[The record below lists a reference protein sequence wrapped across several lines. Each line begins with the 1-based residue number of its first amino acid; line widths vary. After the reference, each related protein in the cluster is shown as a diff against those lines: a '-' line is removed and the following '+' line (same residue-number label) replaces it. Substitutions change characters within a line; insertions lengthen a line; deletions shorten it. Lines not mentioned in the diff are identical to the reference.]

1 MTTTPYDICI
11 LGAGIS
17 GLYCA
22 RELHTKYPTQSI
34 CILEKYNGIG
44 GRIATFRKDGMQFE
58 EGAGRIHAS
67 HHRILALLK
76 EYKIALHPISDVIE
90 YRTAK
95 GSEPVEFG
103 KYLTNL
109 SPLHE
114 LPPDLLSKTTLKG
127 LLGLILDPT
136 LVSDIVSHYEYRSE
150 LDTLRADKAI
160 EALQGELGDHAG
172 FYVVKEGFSKVIHAL
187 KVTVERF
194 KTVTILRSHEVT
206 DLHPKDGQYEIQLKK
221 RPSLYAKKVIVTLPR
236 DALAALPCFKDLP
249 ILKHVEMRPLVR
261 IYATFP
267 LPKKGQKIWFD
278 GLHSFICEPPVRYV
292 IPLSP
297 EKGTCMISYT
307 DGSDAEYWIKHPTN
321 PEVRCMKQIRALF
334 PHLVIPDPI
343 YCKVFSW
350 SSGCSYW
357 TPGTYTV
364 KYRSQDPSYGG
375 VSIASSYI
383 DSTPSQRSTTKS
395 HVLRKRGIFDFVPC
409 GSTNTSVNLRPMPNV
424 YLCGESWA
432 EKQCWVESALETST
446 QVLQLL

>member
-1 MTTTPYDICI
+1 MTAYDICI

-22 RELHTKYPTQSI
+22 RELHKKYPTQSI
-34 CILEKYNGIG
+34 CILEKYNSIG
-44 GRIATFRKDGMQFE
+44 GRIATYRKNGMQFE

-95 GSEPVEFG
+95 GSQPVEFG
-103 KYLTNL
+103 KYLANI
-109 SPLHE
+109 SPVHE
-114 LPPDLLSKTTLKG
+114 LPPDLLSRTTLKG
-127 LLGLILDPT
+127 ILSLILDPK
-136 LVSDIVSHYEYRSE
+136 LVTDIVSHYEYRSE

-160 EALQGELGDHAG
+160 EALQGGLGDHGG
-172 FYVVKEGFSKVIHAL
+172 FYVVKQGFSKIIHAL
-187 KVTVERF
+187 KVTLEGF
-194 KTVTILRSHEVT
+194 KNVITLRSHEVT
-206 DLHPKDGQYEIQLKK
+206 DVVPTGNQYEIQLKK
-221 RPSLYAKKVIVTLPR
+221 RPSIHAKKVIVTLPR

-278 GLHSFICEPPVRYV
+278 GIQSFICEPPVRYV

-307 DGSDAEYWIKHPTN
+307 DGPDADYWIQNPTK
-321 PEVRCMKQIRALF
+321 PEVRCMKQIRELF
-334 PHLVIPDPI
+334 PDLVIPDPLD
-343 YCKVFSW
+343 CKVFSW
-350 SSGCSYW
+350 TSGCSYW
-357 TPGTYTV
+357 TPGTYKKESLT
-364 KYRSQDPSYGG
+364 
-375 VSIASSYI
+375 
-383 DSTPSQRSTTKS
+383 
-395 HVLRKRGIFDFVPC
+395 
-409 GSTNTSVNLRPMPNV
+409 PMPNL

-432 EKQCWVESALETST
+432 EKQCWVESALESANDT
-446 QVLQLL
+446 LRLFLK